1 MAFKPPEMLHDEIT
15 VLDFTEIDQNYVDH
29 SIDDLGMAFQN
40 FIEEIITRSKDS
52 VNNTLDCCNSLL

>member
-1 MAFKPPEMLHDEIT
+1 MLHDEIT